1 MLFIRIEV
9 LKQPLQ
15 TAVSLS
21 TADFDMFNVQ
31 EKMHVIVSVKDFK
44 SVITHAE
51 TLKNYITALYSV
63 PTRPLQL
70 IYGSQGMQCEF
81 TLMTT
86 GESQGTIIPTPTK
99 NAAVMPTTTEP
110 THTNDTTL
118 ETMQPPSI
126 PPSRS
131 AARRLNQMIATS
143 RSTTKRNEPEPD
155 SLFIPLADED
165 REWDPQDYREN
176 DEVLGWDASATNV
189 WLSTSRQR
197 FLLIFL

>member
-1 MLFIRIEV
+1 MKIEV

-15 TAVSLS
+15 TAVSIS

-31 EKMHVIVSVKDFK
+31 EKMHIIVSVKDFK

-51 TLKNYITALYSV
+51 TLKHYITALYSV

-70 IYGSQGMQCEF
+70 VYGSEGMQCEF

-86 GESQGTIIPTPTK
+86 GEIQGAAIPPPTK
-99 NAAVMPTTTEP
+99 NVAMPSVAEP
-110 THTNDTTL
+110 AKANETVS

-126 PPSRS
+126 PASRS
-131 AARRLNQMIATS
+131 AARRLNQISATS
-143 RSTTKRNEPEPD
+143 RSTTKRNEQESD
-155 SLFIPLADED
+155 SLFVPLADED
-165 REWDPQDYREN
+165 REWDPQDHREN

-189 WLSTSRQR
+189 WHNIEKQKL
-197 FLLIFL
+197 LLICL